1 MSAGFVSFIGQR
13 AAAKSASFLPGLPIG
28 QQAAPFCF
36 LFLPLV
42 FCYRKLL
49 ERFFS
54 VNQVVSSCIH
64 FTKPSQAMVWQAQH
78 LMGMSVEETD
88 GCVPLSWVRSSNN
101 LKLCNLGDAASA
113 VIVASISG
121 RQVAPRAFNSKLRR
135 IVGVGTIGQGQS
147 NGAIHVWG
155 TGFDPK
161 RAPTEPK
168 ERPFEPA
175 PDVEYNIHAIRGP
188 YSRAVL
194 LKHGITAPAIYGDP
208 AWFLPRIFN
217 PVRDIKYELGV
228 ISHISELATPSV
240 AAVMREDIRRYSG
253 GSAEG
258 VHFISTYHEP
268 SWQGFQDKLV
278 EMLSCRRIISR
289 SFHGMLLAD
298 AYGIPCLYLA
308 DEGAGEQVFTIEAGH
323 EPVDRR
329 FADAYRG
336 MGRTRLQGF
345 GLPRGDESPW
355 EDVIRAADKLWE
367 PVTFSGEAL
376 FEAFPT
382 EAAVSFWDS
391 RWEVPEGLLEGL
403 PW

>member
-1 MSAGFVSFIGQR
+1 M
-13 AAAKSASFLPGLPIG
+13 P
-28 QQAAPFCF
+28 F
-36 LFLPLV
+36 LFGLV
-42 FCYRKLL
+42 RNLYSF
-49 ERFFS
+49 
-54 VNQVVSSCIH
+54 IH
-64 FTKPSQAMVWQAQH
+64 FTKPSHAMVSHAH
-78 LMGMSVEETD
+78 TLMAKAVEEAEA
-88 GCVPLSWVRSSNN
+88 CVPLSWVRSSNN
-101 LKLCNLGDAASA
+101 LKLCNLGDASSA

-121 RQVAPRAFNSKLRR
+121 RQVAPRAFNSKHRR
-135 IVGVGTIGQGQS
+135 MVAVGTIGQGQS
-147 NGAIHVWG
+147 AGAIHVWG
-155 TGFDPK
+155 TGFDPR
-161 RAPTEPK
+161 RAPIEPK

-194 LKHGITAPAIYGDP
+194 LKHGIMAPAIYGDP

-240 AAVMREDIRRYSG
+240 TAVMREDIRRYSG

-268 SWQGFQDKLV
+268 SWQGFQDKLA

-298 AYGIPCLYLA
+298 AYGIPCLYLSG
-308 DEGAGEQVFTIEAGH
+308 ERKGEQVFPIEAGFDH
-323 EPVDRR
+323 VDRR

-345 GLPRGDESPW
+345 GLPSGEESPW
-355 EDVIRAADKLWE
+355 EDVIKAADKLWE
-367 PVTFSGEAL
+367 PVSFSGEAL

-382 EAAVSFWDS
+382 DTAVSFWDS
-391 RWEVPEGLLEGL
+391 RWVVPEGLLDGL